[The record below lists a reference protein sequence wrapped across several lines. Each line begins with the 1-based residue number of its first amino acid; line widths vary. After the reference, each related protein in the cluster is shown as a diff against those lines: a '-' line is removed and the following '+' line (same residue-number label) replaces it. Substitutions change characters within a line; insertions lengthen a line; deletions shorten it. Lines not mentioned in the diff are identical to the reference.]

1 MTPEMITKFKALL
14 KEQRQS
20 LSSSRN
26 LSDRVSVLQENEMLE
41 TLDLAATEL
50 GMESWIR
57 LCRSETLFLKK
68 IDATLQRIED
78 GEFGKCE
85 ECHEEIEFSRL
96 KARPTQSV
104 CVQCQ
109 DKADDVERQY
119 TDKMIKRKAST
130 KRWQSDDH
138 RSSGNWNIKVR

>member
-41 TLDLAATEL
+41 MADLATTEL

-85 ECHEEIEFSRL
+85 ECDEEIEFSRL
-96 KARPTQSV
+96 KARPTQSL
-104 CVQCQ
+104 CAQCQ

-119 TDKMIKRKAST
+119 TDKMIKRKSST

>member
-1 MTPEMITKFKALL
+1 MKQELIMKFKNLL
-14 KEQRQS
+14 KEQRES
-20 LSSSRN
+20 VSSSRN

-41 TLDLAATEL
+41 TTDLAATEL

-85 ECHEEIEFSRL
+85 ECDEDIEFSRL
-96 KARPTQSV
+96 KIRPTLSI
-104 CVQCQ
+104 CAQCQ
-109 DKADDVERQY
+109 EKADDVERHY
-119 TDKMIKRKAST
+119 ANKIVKRKPTA
-130 KRWQSDDH
+130 KRWHSDDL
-138 RSSGNWNIKVR
+138 RSSRNWNVKVR